1 MSLNLLALVTD
12 DLERCSMVLDAW
24 QEAGVSGVTMLN
36 AAGGR
41 YASARDDLPL
51 MVSLRAMLAGSQP
64 SNHIVFALIDDDIV
78 LERAIRAALDI
89 VGDFQTPDS
98 GIMFVVPV
106 SRAWG
111 ARKATPPA
119 TQNPKSEIQNPKS
132 TDGPPTAHSGRHP
145 ASTR

>member
-12 DLERCSMVLDAW
+12 DLDRCSTVLDAW
-24 QEAGVSGVTMLN
+24 QEAGVSGVTMLS

-41 YASARDDLPL
+41 YASDHDDLPL

-64 SNHIVFALIDDDIV
+64 PNHIVFALIDDDIV

-89 VGDFQTPDS
+89 VGDFRSPDS

-111 ARKATPPA
+111 MRKTP
-119 TQNPKSEIQNPKS
+119 
-132 TDGPPTAHSGRHP
+132 HP
-145 ASTR
+145 